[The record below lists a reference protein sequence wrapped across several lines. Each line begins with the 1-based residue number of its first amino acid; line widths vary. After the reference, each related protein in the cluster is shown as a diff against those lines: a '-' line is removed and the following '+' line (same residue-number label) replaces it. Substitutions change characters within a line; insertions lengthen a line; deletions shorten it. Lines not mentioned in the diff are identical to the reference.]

1 VAGPVG
7 HLWGGSSQELGG
19 AISPKTKAWPLLS
32 CLLAPPSC
40 LPHAS
45 LMPHR
50 PQNTSSQVAAKCSPI
65 ACARRARPRLHR
77 WSLLVSSD
85 SSDASRSSHSPP
97 HLWLVLFFGLG
108 PPDQQAK
115 RGACSQDAL
124 MLESWLER
132 ARLLWLGRLRMVV
145 RSASTGS
152 VLPVVASL
160 HIHPASETPTQL
172 GLVLV
177 H

>member
-7 HLWGGSSQELGG
+7 HLWGEAPRSLAGPSALRRRLGPSSHASSRLHH
-19 AISPKTKAWPLLS
+19 ASSPPKY
-32 CLLAPPSC
+32 LLAGCCKVQSNRMCPKSPSEAPQMVPSC
-40 LPHAS
+40 VFRLF
-45 LMPHR
+45 
-50 PQNTSSQVAAKCSPI
+50 
-65 ACARRARPRLHR
+65 RRFT
-77 WSLLVSSD
+77 LLTL
-85 SSDASRSSHSPP
+85 PP

-160 HIHPASETPTQL
+160 HIHPASETPAQL